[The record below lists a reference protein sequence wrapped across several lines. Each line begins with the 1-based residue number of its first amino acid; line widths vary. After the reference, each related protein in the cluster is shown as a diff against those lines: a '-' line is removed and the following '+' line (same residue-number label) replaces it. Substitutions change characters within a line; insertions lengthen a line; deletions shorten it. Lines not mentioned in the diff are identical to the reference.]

1 MADVF
6 GELVYYLPA
15 DGAQPPTRTKLSK
28 TPVAEDLI
36 PDGLM
41 EEGGATVYRIMV
53 AKSDVPVVREDEDHI
68 ERGDEVLRVSRI
80 VSDAG
85 EVWDLE
91 CV

>member
-6 GELVYYLPA
+6 GELVWYLPA
-15 DGAQPPTRTKLSK
+15 DGAQPPTRTKLEK
-28 TPVAEDLI
+28 CPVSEDLL
-36 PDGLM
+36 PDGIV
-41 EEGGATVYRIMV
+41 EEGGDTVFRIMV
-53 AKSDVPVVREDEDHI
+53 AKSDVPVVREDDDRV
-68 ERGDEVLRVSRI
+68 ERGGEIFRVSRI